1 MPEPPWTVFVVDDDA
16 PVRDSLAFLLEA
28 AGFPVRTFASAEA
41 FLDALRPDWQ
51 GCLLTDVRM
60 PGLSG
65 VELQETLSRRGVEL
79 PVIVMTGHGD
89 VPLAVRA
96 MKAGAVDFLEK
107 PFDDAQLIERLEQC
121 RAEDAA
127 RRARRAARARRR
139 EALERLTPRERQVL
153 ACLVAGKPN
162 KIIAAELGISPR
174 TVEVHRARVLEK
186 LGARSLP
193 ELVRIALEAGFD
205 EAGSGEVG
213 AGT

>member
-1 MPEPPWTVFVVDDDA
+1 MAEPAWTVFVVDDDA
-16 PVRDSLAFLLEA
+16 AVRDSLAFLLEA
-28 AGFPVRTFASAEA
+28 AGFAVRTFDSAEA
-41 FLDALRPDWQ
+41 FLDALRPDWA

-65 VELQETLSRRGVEL
+65 VELQETLARRGVEL

-107 PFDDAQLIERLEQC
+107 PFDDAQLIERLRQC

-127 RRARRAARARRR
+127 RRARRAARAHRR

-186 LGARSLP
+186 LEARSLP

-205 EAGSGEVG
+205 EAPLGEAG
-213 AGT
+213 ANT